1 MCGFTGV
8 ISNSILNKD
17 FIFKCNEISQCRG
30 PDSTEYYQSK
40 IGDFHIHQIFNR
52 LSVLDLSK
60 DANQPMVSKEFD
72 NSIMFNGEI
81 YNHAELRKLLIRKN
95 LGFKTNHSDT
105 EVLLNGLSYF
115 GIEFINQLIGQFSI
129 FFNSTKNK
137 KAYLVRDRLGQK
149 PLYYRYSKNNFS
161 FGSNLKTLLK
171 INNNSFSISDSAVSE
186 YLNYGYVSS
195 PNTIFNDYK
204 KIKPGNFLTVDY
216 SGPKIKIFETE
227 YWNVKH
233 LDSEND
239 FNTEEFF
246 DIFDDANN
254 IRQNADVDVANF
266 LSGGLDSSSI
276 VKSTFESNKN
286 INTFSIYVDNKK
298 YDESEYIKTVVNKY
312 NTNHVSVNIS
322 SQINTDDILESI
334 NSLDEPYSD
343 PSVVPSYILSK
354 EISKHYK
361 VAISGD
367 GGDEL
372 LGGYKR
378 TLDSLKNSSN
388 FLSNLFSYIYYAYPP
403 YLGSG
408 NKFLSKS
415 SNLETRYRSYLEDEK
430 LLDLLGLK
438 SQKHHFANDLN
449 NNPKYSYKELIKA
462 EYKLYL
468 PEMMMFKVDRTSMA
482 NSLEVRSP
490 FVDHRLVEY
499 ILSTSNNQ
507 LERLSGKK
515 LLKSYLSN
523 DFNNEFINRKKQ
535 GFVFDVESW
544 VFNNIVFINE
554 YLDRGSLVKDMKP
567 NILNLLTRNKTRI
580 NGIRIF
586 KLFIL
591 ENYLQNL

>member
-1 MCGFTGV
+1 M
-8 ISNSILNKD
+8 
-17 FIFKCNEISQCRG
+17 
-30 PDSTEYYQSK
+30 
-40 IGDFHIHQIFNR
+40 
-52 LSVLDLSK
+52 
-60 DANQPMVSKEFD
+60 
-72 NSIMFNGEI
+72 
-81 YNHAELRKLLIRKN
+81 
-95 LGFKTNHSDT
+95 
-105 EVLLNGLSYF
+105 
-115 GIEFINQLIGQFSI
+115 
-129 FFNSTKNK
+129 
-137 KAYLVRDRLGQK
+137 
-149 PLYYRYSKNNFS
+149 
-161 FGSNLKTLLK
+161 
-171 INNNSFSISDSAVSE
+171 
-186 YLNYGYVSS
+186 
-195 PNTIFNDYK
+195 
-204 KIKPGNFLTVDY
+204 
-216 SGPKIKIFETE
+216 
-227 YWNVKH
+227 
-233 LDSEND
+233 
-239 FNTEEFF
+239 
-246 DIFDDANN
+246 
-254 IRQNADVDVANF
+254 
-266 LSGGLDSSSI
+266 
-276 VKSTFESNKN
+276 
-286 INTFSIYVDNKK
+286 
-298 YDESEYIKTVVNKY
+298 
-312 NTNHVSVNIS
+312 
-322 SQINTDDILESI
+322 
-334 NSLDEPYSD
+334 
-343 PSVVPSYILSK
+343 PSYILSK

-408 NKFLSKS
+408 NKFLSMS

-507 LERLSGKK
+507 LEKLSGKK

-544 VFNNIVFINE
+544 VFNNIGFINE

>member
-1 MCGFTGV
+1 M
-8 ISNSILNKD
+8 
-17 FIFKCNEISQCRG
+17 
-30 PDSTEYYQSK
+30 
-40 IGDFHIHQIFNR
+40 
-52 LSVLDLSK
+52 
-60 DANQPMVSKEFD
+60 
-72 NSIMFNGEI
+72 
-81 YNHAELRKLLIRKN
+81 
-95 LGFKTNHSDT
+95 
-105 EVLLNGLSYF
+105 
-115 GIEFINQLIGQFSI
+115 
-129 FFNSTKNK
+129 
-137 KAYLVRDRLGQK
+137 
-149 PLYYRYSKNNFS
+149 
-161 FGSNLKTLLK
+161 
-171 INNNSFSISDSAVSE
+171 
-186 YLNYGYVSS
+186 
-195 PNTIFNDYK
+195 
-204 KIKPGNFLTVDY
+204 
-216 SGPKIKIFETE
+216 
-227 YWNVKH
+227 
-233 LDSEND
+233 
-239 FNTEEFF
+239 
-246 DIFDDANN
+246 
-254 IRQNADVDVANF
+254 
-266 LSGGLDSSSI
+266 
-276 VKSTFESNKN
+276 
-286 INTFSIYVDNKK
+286 
-298 YDESEYIKTVVNKY
+298 
-312 NTNHVSVNIS
+312 
-322 SQINTDDILESI
+322 ESI

-378 TLDSLKNSSN
+378 TLDSLKNSNN
-388 FLSNLFSYIYYAYPP
+388 FLSNLFSYLYYVYPP

-438 SQKHHFANDLN
+438 SQKHQFANDLN

-499 ILSTSNNQ
+499 ILSISNNQ
-507 LERLSGKK
+507 LEKLSGKK
-515 LLKSYLSN
+515 LLKGYLSN

-554 YLDRGSLVKDMKP
+554 YLDRGLLVKDMKP